1 MVFYDDNVSLIENTT
16 ITNFGAKFITALF
29 NDNTQEKLY
38 VIAIYKP
45 PKMWVSHCNFK
56 LESIIQKMPSHC
68 LIVIIEDFNIIFLTK
83 TNQASTLQTIMNK
96 YNFKLIFIKK
106 NTILMIHK

>member
-45 PKMWVSHCNFK
+45 PKM
-56 LESIIQKMPSHC
+56 
-68 LIVIIEDFNIIFLTK
+68 
-83 TNQASTLQTIMNK
+83 
-96 YNFKLIFIKK
+96 
-106 NTILMIHK
+106 